1 MAGHSKWANMKHR
14 KARQD
19 AKKSKIWTKIIRE
32 LTVAAR
38 ISPDA
43 NANPR
48 LRLAVDKALSENM
61 TRDTIDRAIKRGA
74 GMQEG
79 ENYEELV
86 YEGYG
91 PGGVAVIVETMTD
104 NNKRTVADVRH
115 AFTKFG
121 GNLGTSGSVN
131 YLFQRKGILLFAA
144 GVDEDT
150 LLESALEAGADDV
163 QTHSDGSI
171 EVITSPESYNQVKD
185 ALLSAGFQPE
195 SAEVTLLPDTR
206 AELDAE
212 NAVKFIKMLDALEDS
227 DDVQNVFHNA
237 EISEALMAELEL

>member
-38 ISPDA
+38 ISPDTS
-43 NANPR
+43 ANPR

-61 TRDTIDRAIKRGA
+61 TRDTIDRAVKRGA

-79 ENYEELV
+79 DNYEELV

-115 AFTKFG
+115 AFTKYG
-121 GNLGTSGSVN
+121 GNLGTTGSVN
-131 YLFQRKGILLFAA
+131 YLFHRKGVLFFAP
-144 GVDEDT
+144 GIDEDQ
-150 LLESALEAGADDV
+150 LLDVALEAGADDV
-163 QTHSDGSI
+163 QTQPDGSI
-171 EVITSPESYNQVKD
+171 EVLTSPDAYNEVKD
-185 ALLSAGFQPE
+185 ALTAAGFKAE
-195 SAEVTLLPDTR
+195 NAEVTLVPDTH
-206 AELDAE
+206 AELDAD

-227 DDVQNVFHNA
+227 DDVQNVYHNA
-237 EISEALMAELEL
+237 EISDAIMAELD

>member
-19 AKKSKIWTKIIRE
+19 AKKNKIFTKIIRE

-38 ISPDA
+38 LNPDIS
-43 NANPR
+43 ANPR

-74 GMQEG
+74 GASEG

-104 NNKRTVADVRH
+104 NHKRTVADVRH
-115 AFTKFG
+115 AFSKAG
-121 GNLGTSGSVN
+121 GGLGTAGSVS
-131 YLFQRKGILLFAA
+131 YLFNRRGVLLFAP
-144 GVDEDT
+144 GVDEDA
-150 LLESALEAGADDV
+150 LMDAALEAGAEDILNHD
-163 QTHSDGSI
+163 DGSI
-171 EVITSPESYNQVKD
+171 EVLTAAEQYNDVKD
-185 ALLSAGFQPE
+185 ALTAAGFIAD
-195 SAEVTLLPDTR
+195 SSEVTLVPSTR
-206 AELDAE
+206 SEVTAEHAAAFFKLLDQ
-212 NAVKFIKMLDALEDS
+212 LEDS
-227 DDVQNVFHNA
+227 DDVQNVYHNA
-237 EISEALMAELEL
+237 DISDELMAEHG

>member
-38 ISPDA
+38 ISPDVS
-43 NANPR
+43 ANPR

-61 TRDTIDRAIKRGA
+61 TRDTIDRAVKRGA
-74 GMQEG
+74 GMQDG
-79 ENYEELV
+79 EHYEELV

-115 AFTKFG
+115 AFSKHG
-121 GNLGTSGSVN
+121 GNLGTTGSVA
-131 YLFQRKGILLFAA
+131 YLFQRKGVLFYTAGTNEEQLLD
-144 GVDEDT
+144 V
-150 LLESALEAGADDV
+150 ALEAGADDV
-163 QTHSDGSI
+163 QTQTDGSI
-171 EVITSPESYNQVKD
+171 EVLTSPEHYSEVKA
-185 ALLSAGFQPE
+185 ALETAGFVAE
-195 SAEVTLLPDTR
+195 SAEITLVPDTQ
-206 AELDAE
+206 AELDADT
-212 NAVKFIKMLDALEDS
+212 AVKFIKLIDALEDS
-227 DDVQNVFHNA
+227 DDVQNVYHNA
-237 EISEALMAELEL
+237 QISDDIMATLE